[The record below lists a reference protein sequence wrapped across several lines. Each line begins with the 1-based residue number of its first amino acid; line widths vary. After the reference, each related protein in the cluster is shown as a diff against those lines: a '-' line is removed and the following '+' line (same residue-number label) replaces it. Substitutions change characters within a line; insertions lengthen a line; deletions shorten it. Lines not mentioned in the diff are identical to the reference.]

1 MQNHK
6 AFELI
11 SIDRRE
17 KRPYDLQI
25 KDRIKALIL
34 DQTFYYQDILPD
46 PLELA
51 NVLNIDEEFTVQAY
65 KQLNKE
71 SFIKKTEQGYEIAYL
86 ELTNYFFDR
95 NVAIYD
101 AIIALGLTPSIECVS
116 KKVVTLSDE
125 EAKGYGFDQAR
136 TFLYINRIYKGNQRP
151 LIILENYLPIS
162 IFPDIDQALTG
173 DEPLNAFI
181 FEHYGLYAKDSHRIT
196 KAVNLPER
204 IAKYL
209 NEPAGSPS
217 ISSTNHVYDQY
228 KRLIDYGQ
236 SHSTSSYYFQSII
249 HWNTTT

>member
-1 MQNHK
+1 MQNTK

-17 KRPYDLQI
+17 KRTYDLQI

-46 PLELA
+46 PLDLA
-51 NVLNIDEEFTVQAY
+51 EFLSIDKEFTFQAY
-65 KQLNKE
+65 KHLIKE
-71 SFIKKTEQGYEIAYL
+71 SFIKKTEYGYEIAYL

-101 AIIALGLTPSIECVS
+101 AIIALGLKPSIECVS
-116 KKVVTLSDE
+116 KKIVTLSDE
-125 EAKGYGFDQAR
+125 IAQSFGFQSDR

-151 LIILENYLPIS
+151 LIVLENYLPLN
-162 IFPDIDQALTG
+162 IFTDIEQALHG

-181 FEHYGLYAKDSHRIT
+181 FEHYGLYAKESHRVT
-196 KAVNLPER
+196 KAVNLPEY

-249 HWNTTT
+249 NWHE

>member
-25 KDRIKALIL
+25 RDRIKALIL

-51 NVLNIDEEFTVQAY
+51 ASLSIDQELTLQAY
-65 KQLNKE
+65 KQLSKE
-71 SFIKKTEQGYEIAYL
+71 SFIKKTEKGYEITYL

-116 KKVVTLSDE
+116 KKVVTLSDD
-125 EAKGYGFDQAR
+125 AARRFGFETAR

-151 LIILENYLPIS
+151 LIILENYLPMN
-162 IFPDIDQALTG
+162 IFPDIDKALTG
-173 DEPLNAFI
+173 VEPLNAFI
-181 FEHYGLYAKDSHRIT
+181 FEHYGLYAKDSHRVT

-204 IAKYL
+204 IAKHL
-209 NEPAGSPS
+209 NEPTGSPS

-249 HWNTTT
+249 TMNT

>member
-34 DQTFYYQDILPD
+34 DRTFYYQDLLPE
-46 PLELA
+46 PEELA
-51 NVLNIDEEFTVQAY
+51 MALHLESDIAILAY
-65 KQLNKE
+65 KHLIKE
-71 SFIKKTEQGYEIAYL
+71 SFIKITERGYEIAYL
-86 ELTNYFFDR
+86 ELTNYFFER

-101 AIIALGLTPSIECVS
+101 AILALGLTPSIECVT
-116 KKVVTLSDE
+116 KKIVTLTDE
-125 EAKGYGFDQAR
+125 KAKELGFSQAR

-151 LIILENYLPIS
+151 LIILENYLPMN

-173 DEPLNAFI
+173 VEPLNDFI
-181 FEHYGLYAKDSHRIT
+181 FKHYGLYAKESHRIT
-196 KAVNLPER
+196 KAVNLPSH

-228 KRLIDYGQ
+228 KRLIDFGQ
-236 SHSTSSYYFQSII
+236 SHSTSSYYFQSMM
-249 HWNTTT
+249 HGNPVK

>member
-1 MQNHK
+1 MQSHK
-6 AFELI
+6 IFELI

-17 KRPYDLQI
+17 KRPYDVQI
-25 KDRIKALIL
+25 KDRIKALII

-46 PLELA
+46 PLELSA
-51 NVLNIDEEFTVQAY
+51 ALNIDQEYASQAY
-65 KQLNKE
+65 KNLMKE
-71 SFIKKTEQGYEIAYL
+71 NFIKKTEQGYEVAYL

-116 KKVVTLSDE
+116 KKIVTLNDDI
-125 EAKGYGFDQAR
+125 AKGFGFHTAR

-151 LIILENYLPIS
+151 LIILENYLPMS

-173 DEPLNAFI
+173 IEPLNAFI
-181 FEHYGLYAKDSHRIT
+181 FEHYGLYAKESHRIT
-196 KAVNLPER
+196 KAVNLPDH

-249 HWNTTT
+249 SPNK

>member
-6 AFELI
+6 GYELI

-25 KDRIKALIL
+25 RDRIKALIL

-46 PLELA
+46 PLDLAVSLSIDKELT
-51 NVLNIDEEFTVQAY
+51 LQAY
-65 KQLNKE
+65 KHLVKD
-71 SFIKKTEQGYEIAYL
+71 SFIKKTENGYEIAYL

-116 KKVVTLSDE
+116 KKVIVLSDE
-125 EAKGYGFDQAR
+125 IARSYGFDTER
-136 TFLYINRIYKGNQRP
+136 SFLYINRIYKGNQRP
-151 LIILENYLPIS
+151 LIILENYIPMS
-162 IFPDIDQALTG
+162 IFPKIDQLLTG
-173 DEPLNAFI
+173 VEPLNAFI
-181 FEHYGLYAKDSHRIT
+181 YEHYGLYAKDSHRVT
-196 KAVNLPER
+196 KAVNLPKD

-209 NEPAGSPS
+209 NEPEGSPS
-217 ISSTNHVYDQY
+217 ISSTNHVYDQHQ
-228 KRLIDYGQ
+228 RLIDYGQ

-249 HWNTTT
+249 PIKSK